1 MKLAVAQLRSVA
13 GDIDYNVRRHEA
25 LLSLAASQNTD
36 LIIFPEL
43 SLTNYEPR
51 LARGLVMSETD
62 PRLESLQAVSERH
75 NMVIGVGVP
84 TAAGSGVRISMF
96 YLQPGK
102 EATTYSKQHL
112 HEDEF
117 PYFVPGT
124 EHLVLSHEGEK
135 LVPAICYE
143 SLLPEHAEQAAMLNA
158 SVYLASV
165 AKPEGGVER
174 GAKHYPMIARQH
186 SMILLM
192 ANAVGQC
199 DTFESVGRSAI
210 WKRDGSLAGEMD
222 DCSEGVLIF
231 DTEREE
237 VVELLLAS

>member
-1 MKLAVAQLRSVA
+1 MKLAVAQLRSIA

-25 LLSLAASQNTD
+25 LLSLAASRGAD

-43 SLTNYEPR
+43 SLTNYEPQ

-62 PRLESLQAVSERH
+62 SRIENLQAVSDRH
-75 NMVIGVGVP
+75 GMVIGVGMP
-84 TAAGSGVRISMF
+84 TAAGSDVRISML

-102 EATTYSKQHL
+102 EAATYSKQHL
-112 HEDEF
+112 HEDEL
-117 PYFVPGT
+117 PYFVEGT
-124 EHLVLSHEGEK
+124 ESIVLSLEREK

-143 SLLPEHAEQAAMLNA
+143 SLLPKHAEQAAMLNA

-186 SMILLM
+186 SMI
-192 ANAVGQC
+192 V
-199 DTFESVGRSAI
+199 
-210 WKRDGSLAGEMD
+210 
-222 DCSEGVLIF
+222 
-231 DTEREE
+231 
-237 VVELLLAS
+237 